1 MKLLLEDRLYLSRF
15 SAEDAHSL
23 YILVEQNKTR
33 LREWFPW
40 PEDNYSEVIAQNFIA
55 LSEKKFSSGC
65 ALVMGIWSAETLC
78 GSVSI
83 RNIDKRNRSGSLS
96 YWIGEEYERTGIV
109 KRSLKG
115 ICKLAF
121 RTLYLKRLAIY
132 SAVENRSSRAVAESL
147 GFQLEGV
154 LRANEWL
161 NGQFIDHV
169 VYSLLSEEWKK

>member
-1 MKLLLEDRLYLSRF
+1 MKLLLEDRLYLSRL
-15 SAEDAHSL
+15 SAEDSHSL

-40 PEDNYSEVIAQNFIA
+40 PEENYSEAIAENFIA
-55 LSEKKFSSGC
+55 LSEKKFNDGE
-65 ALVMGIWSAETLC
+65 ALVMGIWSAEALC

-83 RNIDKRNRSGSLS
+83 RDINKRNRSGSLS
-96 YWIGEEYERTGIV
+96 YWIGEEHEGTGIT

-132 SAVENRSSRAVAESL
+132 SAVENHSSRALAESL
-147 GFQLEGV
+147 DFQLEGV
-154 LRANEWL
+154 LRANELL
-161 NGQFIDHV
+161 NGQFVDHV
-169 VYSLLSEEWKK
+169 VYSLLSEEWQK